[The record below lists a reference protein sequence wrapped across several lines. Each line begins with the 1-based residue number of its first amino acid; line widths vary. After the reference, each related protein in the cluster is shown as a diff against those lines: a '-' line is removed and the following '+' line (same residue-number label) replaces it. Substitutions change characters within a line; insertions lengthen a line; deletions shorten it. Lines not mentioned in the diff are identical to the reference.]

1 MNWKLAI
8 VVRLLFLGTWKSGHW
23 QSDQRE
29 HPDHSV
35 TGASFDCTV
44 SNVMYII
51 HKKHQKY
58 LDAYSWIMEKRF
70 LPPHQRF
77 ECSHSWQGFL
87 LNVEL
92 EEARGILGM
101 GCQRMGIAPNV
112 EGLGVFVR
120 LAGWSRS
127 DSRQRSDVQTQD
139 LRTGKA
145 EHQDG
150 RVAAWDNH
158 GLTVQR

>member
-35 TGASFDCTV
+35 TGASFDGTV

-58 LDAYSWIMEKRF
+58 RDLDAYSWIMEKRF
-70 LPPHQRF
+70 LPLHQRF

-92 EEARGILGM
+92 EEAWGDLGDGM
-101 GCQRMGIAPNV
+101 SADGKCSKCGRTWG
-112 EGLGVFVR
+112 FSF
-120 LAGWSRS
+120 GW
-127 DSRQRSDVQTQD
+127 QAEAEVTQD
-139 LRTGKA
+139 KEVTSKPRI
-145 EHQDG
+145 
-150 RVAAWDNH
+150 
-158 GLTVQR
+158 

>member
-35 TGASFDCTV
+35 TGASFDGTV

-58 LDAYSWIMEKRF
+58 VDAYSWIMEKRF

-77 ECSHSWQGFL
+77 ECSHWQGFL

-101 GCQRMGIAPNV
+101 GCQRMGSAPNV
-112 EGLGVFVR
+112 EGLGGFRSVGR
-120 LAGWSRS
+120 LKQKWLKTKKWRPNPGFENWESRTP
-127 DSRQRSDVQTQD
+127 RWQGGD
-139 LRTGKA
+139 LG
-145 EHQDG
+145 
-150 RVAAWDNH
+150 
-158 GLTVQR
+158 